1 MNKITANIVL
11 GFFDVAAI
19 LACVYAF
26 FEWNTLYENMH
37 SGAQVISYQAYFG
50 VYFMTS
56 MLPVIHVISLF
67 KFKLVSGRIVN
78 YSLVSVFVLL
88 LVLVVLIEHYL
99 RLDLDLKDYLYCSE
113 KSNFMTF
120 SEFKVYIKE
129 GVSCSKI

>member
-78 YSLVSVFVLL
+78 YSCLL
-88 LVLVVLIEHYL
+88 YTSPSP
-99 RLDLDLKDYLYCSE
+99 RDS
-113 KSNFMTF
+113 
-120 SEFKVYIKE
+120 
-129 GVSCSKI
+129 